1 MKNSQIESQG
11 SVYQEGLSPTDR
23 KSQPAKLSP
32 RQMRTLPIIVTATN
46 LTQAAQ
52 EAGISEATLRRWRR
66 EPQFRAELDRLASE
80 LAETTAQELKSTILH
95 GFQVIN
101 ELMEDSDPMV
111 RLRAARVAI
120 TLGGRTIEL
129 DKLLKTEAPAN
140 SEREP

>member
-1 MKNSQIESQG
+1 M
-11 SVYQEGLSPTDR
+11 
-23 KSQPAKLSP
+23 
-32 RQMRTLPIIVTATN
+32 TAAN

-66 EPQFRAELDRLASE
+66 NPQFQAELERLSSE
-80 LAETTAQELKSTILH
+80 LAETTTQELRSTIVH
-95 GFQVIN
+95 GFKVIN
-101 ELMEDSDPMV
+101 EPMEDSDPMV

-129 DKLLKTEAPAN
+129 DKLLKTEAPGD